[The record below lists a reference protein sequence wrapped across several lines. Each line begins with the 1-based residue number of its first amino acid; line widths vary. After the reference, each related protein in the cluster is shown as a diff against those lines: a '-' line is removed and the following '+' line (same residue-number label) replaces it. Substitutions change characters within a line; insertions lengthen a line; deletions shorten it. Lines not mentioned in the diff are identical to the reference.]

1 MTAIDQPPESF
12 TAAQAAQKFKGPDVA
27 KRVMFTAAQ
36 AAQKMKQG
44 IERALRPFT
53 AAQAAQ
59 KLWR

>member
-36 AAQKMKQG
+36 AAQKS
-44 IERALRPFT
+44 EV
-53 AAQAAQ
+53 
-59 KLWR
+59 